1 MARRIAR
8 GRGTKAPSLLIDLRA
23 GKPHSEVDVLNG
35 AVAAGGHAHGVPT
48 PVNSV
53 YTRVLDDI
61 AHMPQLWAKYRE
73 RPEALV
79 AEVEAEMRRVKAL
92 TREA

>member
-1 MARRIAR
+1 MARRIAG
-8 GRGTKAPSLLIDLRA
+8 GRGSKAPSLLIDLRA
-23 GKPHSEVDVLNG
+23 GQTHSEVDVLNG
-35 AVAAGGHAHGVPT
+35 AVAASGHTNGVPT

-92 TREA
+92 TRGV